1 MYIYVTYVIMKTM
14 CPQGYI
20 HNGFVGTHTLGHMMY
35 AYIYIYIYLYIFKYI
50 YIYNKY
56 IYIYIYIYTRVL
68 LKFV

>member
-50 YIYNKY
+50 YI
-56 IYIYIYIYTRVL
+56 
-68 LKFV
+68 